1 MIITKINLYNF
12 GIYAGFNTF
21 EFSNKKPVVLI
32 GGMNG
37 RGKTTIL
44 EGVLLAL
51 YGPNSFAY
59 KESRYHSYS
68 AYLKSFVNVT
78 DKSSKTYIDLE
89 FTLTENK
96 LERYLI
102 HREWSG
108 KSQRSN
114 EKVVV
119 FKNNVKNDFLS
130 KNWSLYIENIL
141 PSGLSNF
148 FFFDGE
154 KIAALAVEETNA
166 QLKESIKALLGI
178 TVLDVLTSDISRIIN
193 QVTKQNV
200 DDNETNKLKEVTL
213 NKELTNTKLLELDTR
228 ISKVN
233 SKIDE
238 VQHNLENAKVDYI
251 NNGGYVLEMRQELY
265 NERLSNK
272 LELDN
277 INNILLSNA
286 SYELPLKMVSGLL
299 KKILN
304 KANKEHESRV
314 AKQAFN
320 LICNLNKE
328 YKREKPDCNQT
339 IEEFVEYVKVKSDNL
354 SVQSI
359 YNLSDQAFLQ
369 LKLLCQTEPYDSEI
383 SVKDSIKKAKKLQ
396 ERIDEID
403 NEFSMDI
410 DENKVSELHKTIKE
424 YEFQIEKLKLELD
437 ILNKERPKLNG
448 EVIKANIE
456 FNRYV
461 ESLLNK
467 MEESDD
473 NERILKYCH
482 LIIKILDEYKLKLQK
497 NKTRILA
504 KTMVD
509 CYKKLAS
516 KKNLIEDIVID
527 PINFGI
533 EYVDTN
539 GKEIEKQSL
548 SAGEQQLMV
557 ISLLWA
563 LGICSKKKLPVI
575 IDTPL
580 SRLDSAHREALLT
593 TYFPNASEQTII
605 LSTDSEVDRVAYNL
619 LKPNIGDEFTLLYDD
634 VKKCSTIEKGYFIG
648 VEE

>member
-1 MIITKINLYNF
+1 MIITKLNLYNF
-12 GIYAGFNTF
+12 GIYAGLNSF

-51 YGPNSFAY
+51 YGSNSFAY
-59 KESRYHSYS
+59 KESKYHSYS
-68 AYLKSFVNVT
+68 AYLRSFVNLM
-78 DKSSKTYIDLE
+78 DSSSKTYIDLE
-89 FTLTENK
+89 FTLSENDTES
-96 LERYLI
+96 YLI
-102 HREWSG
+102 HREWTG
-108 KSQRSN
+108 KSQRTN
-114 EKVVV
+114 EKVIV

-154 KIAALAVEETNA
+154 KIAALAVEETDEK
-166 QLKESIKALLGI
+166 LKESIKALLGI
-178 TVLDVLTSDISRIIN
+178 TVLDVLASDITKIIN
-193 QVTKQNV
+193 QVTKQNI
-200 DDNETNKLKEVTL
+200 NGSETSELKQITL
-213 NKELTNTKLLELDTR
+213 NKETANTNLLKLDAT
-228 ISKVN
+228 ISKTN
-233 SKIDE
+233 SKIE
-238 VQHNLENAKVDYI
+238 ETQHNLEKVKVEYI

-265 NERLSNK
+265 NERLTNRFE
-272 LELDN
+272 LES

-286 SYELPLKMVSGLL
+286 ASELPLKMVNVLL
-299 KKILN
+299 KKVLN
-304 KANKEHESRV
+304 EADKEHESRV
-314 AKQAFN
+314 ARQAFN
-320 LICNLNKE
+320 LVYKLNKE
-328 YKREKPDCNQT
+328 YDREKPDDKKA
-339 IEEFVEYVKVKSDNL
+339 IEDFVKYVKMQSDNL
-354 SVQSI
+354 NVQPI
-359 YNLSDQAFLQ
+359 YELSDQAFLQ
-369 LKLLCQTEPYDSEI
+369 LKTLCQTQPYDSEI
-383 SVKDSIKKAKKLQ
+383 SVKNSIKKAKKLQ
-396 ERIDEID
+396 KRIDEID

-410 DENKVSELHKTIKE
+410 DENKVSELHKTIKG
-424 YEFQIEKLKLELD
+424 YELQIEKLKIELD
-437 ILNKERPKLNG
+437 TLIKTRPKFNG
-448 EVIKANIE
+448 EAIKANIE
-456 FNRYV
+456 YNRFV
-461 ESLLNK
+461 EGLLNK

-473 NERILKYCH
+473 NERILKYSH
-482 LIIKILDEYKLKLQK
+482 LIIRILDEYKLKLQK
-497 NKTRILA
+497 NKTEILA

-516 KKNLIEDIVID
+516 KKNLIEAITID

-533 EYVDTN
+533 EYVDAN

-605 LSTDSEVDRVAYNL
+605 LSTDSEIDRSAYEL
-619 LKPNIGDEFTLLYDD
+619 LKPNIGDEFTLSYNDD
-634 VKKCSTIEKGYFIG
+634 KKCTTIEKGYFRG